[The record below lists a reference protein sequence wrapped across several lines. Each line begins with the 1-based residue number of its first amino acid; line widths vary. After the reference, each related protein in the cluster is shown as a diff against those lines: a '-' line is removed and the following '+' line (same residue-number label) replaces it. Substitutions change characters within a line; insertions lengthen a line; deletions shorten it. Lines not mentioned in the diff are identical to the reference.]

1 MTGFT
6 LVELIMVLILLG
18 ILSLFVIPRFFDR
31 GTFDARSL
39 GDEAQGMMRY
49 AQKLAVARNS
59 NIYICVGSNEIKLGI
74 QNNCDPAVLMS
85 SGKPATLSHSDVSIS
100 PVMSF
105 YFDGLGK
112 PFNTASTADLATT
125 QFNLTIGGVTQSFYI
140 EKETGYVHQ

>member
-1 MTGFT
+1 
-6 LVELIMVLILLG
+6 MVLILIG

-39 GDEAQGMMRY
+39 GDEAQSMMRY

-59 NIYICVGSNEIKLGI
+59 NIYVCVSSNEIKLGI
-74 QNNCDPAVLMS
+74 QNNCDPTVLMS

-100 PVMSF
+100 PVTSF

-112 PFNTASTADLATT
+112 PFNTASAVELATT
-125 QFNLTIGGVTQSFYI
+125 QFNLTIGGMTQGFLV
-140 EKETGYVHQ
+140 EHETGYVHQ